1 MAQKSM
7 IGKNRSAS
15 LSLGIV
21 KSFPFFTGLITFFW
35 LLSAQLTLASPLYN
49 IDKIGLKDG
58 LSNSEIRCIF
68 QDSKGL
74 LWFGTYNGL
83 NRYDGYDFRVYR
95 NQPEDTTSII
105 HSYVNCITEDLLNRL
120 WVGTR
125 QGISVL
131 NPLTEQFAAA
141 YVVHPDGTHARITN
155 YIHDVQIDKHG
166 QIYAATL
173 NGGLIVFDKGNNVG
187 HCIPWNNN
195 GITRYD
201 YSVDALLILPG
212 GKTYLMIAGNGL
224 YEYDPV
230 KRKLHA
236 INSSVASGTCLYPD
250 HQNLW
255 VGTTVGLYH
264 FNTQNNGYDKIFS
277 ESTSGFRSNRVTCLR
292 QMPDGTLWVGTD
304 GGGIQ
309 ILDNSRSHVSYLSAG
324 YNQQALSS
332 DAVYS
337 MLLDRDGRKWI
348 GTLRGGINVIDD
360 VKSQFQNVRHDP
372 LNSNSLI
379 SNFVKSVFEDRD
391 QKIWIGT
398 DGGGLSIW
406 NRKESRFTNLR
417 RDPRIPGTISSDFVT
432 SIIQDSAKKI
442 WIATYGGGI
451 DLYQPDE
458 NKFKTYFG
466 HGANGKNALTFWCFC
481 LDHNGNIWASGL
493 QDGLYLYDRHSDA
506 FLLYDAEISNI
517 LALREDKYGKLW
529 AGNFDGIYEIDA
541 KRKKFKYY
549 RIGKPVRSIRLCSN
563 GDLWLGTEG
572 GLMYFAKS
580 QGKVTSQYT
589 TKTGLCDNNILSIEE
604 DRAHKLWL
612 STYNG
617 LCRFDPRDQS
627 FTNFFTSDG
636 LASREFNFNASA
648 ALRSGELAFGGTGGL
663 TIFAPEQ
670 LGALR
675 NDPDIALTDLKINGK
690 EPNPQDGYMVADS
703 HARLTSLIVPFAKA
717 SLSFRFAAIEFTAQE
732 RIRYRYM
739 LQGWDRDWID
749 AGQQRN
755 ILYTRLDP
763 GNYTLRINCTNPDGK
778 WIQKNLTLQIIV
790 LPPWYRTIWAYIA
803 YTLILTGLLYW
814 FFRNRFRE
822 NRLKY
827 EVKLANA
834 NAEFQRNLQEKEK
847 ELNERRIDFFTGVS
861 HEFRTPLSLIINP
874 VKDLLQNSAGQDR
887 RELDIV
893 YRNSKRLLSLVDQ
906 LLLFRKADAV
916 ADNLQIAGLNIVV
929 VCREVYLCFVQQAK
943 LNDICFELEI
953 PENAI
958 VIYGDREKIEIILFN
973 LISNAIKYTPKGQKV
988 TVRLL
993 EFTNNIVIEVADS
1006 GPGIPANVGTSIF
1019 EKFYRSNK
1027 QGQQSGFG
1035 IGLYLAKQFTN
1046 QHHGQLTFKSAA
1058 GHGTIFSLELPK
1070 GTQHSGTTEIVEISD
1085 QASALLAELADGKT
1099 ENQDVTTADEAA
1111 YQIREIFTDK
1121 RTILVIDDDNQ
1132 IRKYIR
1138 SILEGIY
1145 VVYEAENAEAGL
1157 EIARKRQPD
1166 MIVCDVMMPGM
1177 NGIELCSIIKQ
1188 DQQLSY
1194 IPMILL
1200 TASAGLENKIK
1211 GLESGADDYIQKPF
1225 EKDVLIARIA
1235 NLLQMRSNLQDYF
1248 FNTIT
1253 LKSPDIVISDE
1264 YKLFLEKCIYIVER
1278 HLTDENFSIKVLAAE
1293 IGMSH
1298 SNLYR
1303 KVKSLSGHTVNGF
1316 IRYIRLRKAAQLLI
1330 ESDMNVNEVALET
1343 GFNSIKYFRTQFF
1356 NLFGVN
1362 PSEFLKQKRPIF
1374 KKRFN
1379 IID

>member
-1 MAQKSM
+1 LVQQSVS
-7 IGKNRSAS
+7 GKNRKAN
-15 LSLGIV
+15 LSPGILQG
-21 KSFPFFTGLITFFW
+21 FLFFTGLMAIIC
-35 LLSAQLTLASPLYN
+35 LMLTQRAFASPLYN
-49 IDKIGLKDG
+49 VDKIGLKDG

-68 QDSKGL
+68 QDRKGF

-95 NQPEDTTSII
+95 NQPEDTSSII
-105 HSYVNCITEDLLNRL
+105 HSYVNCIAEDSLNQL

-141 YVVHPDGTHARITN
+141 YVIRPGGMQIRITN
-155 YIHDVQIDKHG
+155 YIHDIRIDKQG
-166 QIYAATL
+166 QMYAATL
-173 NGGLIVFDKGNNVG
+173 NSGLIVFDKGSKVG
-187 HCIPWNNN
+187 HCIPWNNK
-195 GITRYD
+195 GVIRYD
-201 YSVDALLILPG
+201 YSVNALLILPD
-212 GKTYLMIAGNGL
+212 GKTYLIIAGNGL
-224 YEYDPV
+224 YEYDPAK
-230 KRKLHA
+230 KRLQA
-236 INSSVASGTCLYPD
+236 INSSVVSGTCLYPD
-250 HQNLW
+250 YQNLW
-255 VGTTVGLYH
+255 IGTTMGLYH
-264 FNTQNNGYDKIFS
+264 FNTQANGYDKVFN
-277 ESTSGFRSNRVTCLR
+277 ESTSGFRSNRVTCLG
-292 QMPDGTLWVGTD
+292 QMPDGSLWVGTD

-309 ILDNSRSHVSYLSAG
+309 ILDKSRTHVSYLSAG
-324 YNQQALSS
+324 YNEQALSS

-360 VKSQFQNVRHDP
+360 VKSQFQNIRHDP

-406 NRKESRFTNLR
+406 DRKEGRFTNFR
-417 RDPRIPGTISSDFVT
+417 RDTRLPGTISSNFVT
-432 SIIQDSAKKI
+432 GIMQDATGRM

-451 DLYQPDE
+451 DLYKPDE
-458 NKFKTYFG
+458 KQFKTYFG

-493 QDGLYLYDRHSDA
+493 QDGLYLYDQHSDS
-506 FLLYDAEISNI
+506 FLLYDASLSNI
-517 LALREDKYGKLW
+517 LALRQDKSGNLW
-529 AGNFDGIYEIDA
+529 AGNFDGIYRIDA
-541 KRKKFKYY
+541 ERKKFQYY
-549 RIGKPVRSIRLCSN
+549 RIGKPVRSIHLCAN

-572 GLMYFAKS
+572 GLMYFARS
-580 QGKVTSQYT
+580 EGKVTRKYT
-589 TKTGLCDNNILSIEE
+589 TRTGLCDNNILSIEE
-604 DRAHKLWL
+604 DQTHKLWL

-617 LCRFDPRDQS
+617 LSRFDPRDQS

-648 ALRSGELAFGGTGGL
+648 VLKSGELAFGGTGGL
-663 TIFAPEQ
+663 TIFAPQQ

-690 EPNPQDGYMVADS
+690 EPNPKDGYMVADN
-703 HARLTSLIVPFAKA
+703 HDQLTSLIVPFTKA
-717 SLSFRFAAIEFTAQE
+717 SFSFRFAAIEFTAQE

-739 LQGWDRDWID
+739 LQCWDRDWID
-749 AGQQRN
+749 AGNQRN
-755 ILYTRLDP
+755 VLYTRLDP
-763 GNYTLRINCTNPDGK
+763 GSYTLRINCTNPDGK
-778 WIQKNLTLQIIV
+778 WVSKELTLRIVV
-790 LPPWYRTIWAYIA
+790 LPPWYRTIWAYLA
-803 YTLILTGLLYW
+803 YVLILTGLLYW
-814 FFRNRFRE
+814 FFRNKFRE

-874 VKDLLQNSAGQDR
+874 VKDLLSNSSGQDR
-887 RELDIV
+887 KDLDIV

-916 ADNLQIAGLNIVV
+916 GDNLQIAALNIVA

-943 LNDICFELEI
+943 LNDICFELKV
-953 PENAI
+953 PEDPT

-988 TVRLL
+988 TVRLS
-993 EFTNNIVIEVADS
+993 EFANNIAIEVADS
-1006 GPGIPANVGTSIF
+1006 GPGIPANAGSSIF
-1019 EKFYRSNK
+1019 EKFYRSGK

-1035 IGLYLAKQFTN
+1035 IGLYLAKQFTD
-1046 QHHGQLTFKSAA
+1046 QHQGRLTFKSSY
-1058 GHGTIFSLELPK
+1058 GHGTVFSLELPK
-1070 GTQHSGTTEIVEISD
+1070 GVQHFGAIEIADMPDSK
-1085 QASALLAELADGKT
+1085 SALLAELAGDKT
-1099 ENQDVTTADEAA
+1099 DNQDATTTDEAV
-1111 YQIREIFTDK
+1111 YQVQGIFTDK
-1121 RTILVIDDDNQ
+1121 KTILVIDDDGQ
-1132 IRKYIR
+1132 IRKYIK
-1138 SILEGIY
+1138 SVLESIY
-1145 VVYEAENAEAGL
+1145 VIYEAENAEAGL
-1157 EIARKRQPD
+1157 EIARKKQPD

-1225 EKDVLIARIA
+1225 EKDILIARIA
-1235 NLLQMRSNLQDYF
+1235 NLLQTRSNLQDYF

-1253 LKSPDIVISDE
+1253 LKSPDIAISDE
-1264 YKLFLEKCIYIVER
+1264 YKLFLEKCIHIVER
-1278 HLTDENFSIKVLAAE
+1278 HITDENFSIKVLAAE

-1362 PSEFLKQKRPIF
+1362 PSDFLKQKRPIF

>member
-1 MAQKSM
+1 MGVIA
-7 IGKNRSAS
+7 
-15 LSLGIV
+15 IV
-21 KSFPFFTGLITFFW
+21 FI
-35 LLSAQLTLASPLYN
+35 LLSQPVSASPLFN
-49 IDKIGLKDG
+49 VDKIGLKEG

-68 QDSKGL
+68 QDRKGF

-105 HSYVNCITEDLLNRL
+105 HSYVNCIAEDSVNKL
-120 WVGTR
+120 WIGTR

-141 YVVHPDGTHARITN
+141 YVIRPGGALARITN
-155 YIHDVQIDKHG
+155 YIRDIQLDQHG
-166 QIYAATL
+166 HIYAATL
-173 NGGLIVFDKGNNVG
+173 NGGLIVFDKGSKVG
-187 HCIPWNNN
+187 HCIPWNNK
-195 GITRYD
+195 GVTSYS
-201 YSVDALLILPG
+201 YSVDALLVLPG
-212 GKTYLMIAGNGL
+212 GKIYLMIAGNGL
-224 YEYDPV
+224 YEYDVV
-230 KRKLHA
+230 KRKLQS
-236 INSSVASGTCLYPD
+236 INPSVASGTCLYPD

-264 FNTQNNGYDKIFS
+264 FDTQTKRYDQTFS
-277 ESTSGFRSNRVTCLR
+277 ESASGFRSNRITSLQ
-292 QMPDGTLWVGTD
+292 QMPDGSLWVGTD

-309 ILDNSRSHVSYLSAG
+309 ILDKSRTNISYLSAG
-324 YNQQALSS
+324 YNEQTLSS
-332 DAVYS
+332 NAVYS

-372 LNSNSLI
+372 LNTNSLI
-379 SNFVKSVFEDRD
+379 SNFVKSVFEDRN
-391 QKIWIGT
+391 QNIWIGT

-406 NRKESRFTNLR
+406 NRQKNQFTNFR
-417 RDPRIPGTISSDFVT
+417 RDARIPGTISSDFVT
-432 SIIQDSAKKI
+432 GIVQDAAGKV

-451 DLYQPDE
+451 DLYEPE
-458 NKFKTYFG
+458 EKKFKAYSG

-481 LDHNGNIWASGL
+481 LDHNGNMWASGL
-493 QDGLYLYDRHSDA
+493 QDGLFLYDRHSDQ
-506 FLLYDAEISNI
+506 FMLYDAKLSNI
-517 LALREDKYGKLW
+517 VSLREDESGNLW
-529 AGNFDGIYEIDA
+529 AGNFDGLYRIYPNQ
-541 KRKKFKYY
+541 KKSQYY
-549 RIGKPVRSIRLCSN
+549 RIGKPVRSIHLCPN

-572 GLMYFAKS
+572 GLMYFARS
-580 QGKVTSQYT
+580 EDKVTKQYT
-589 TKTGLCDNNILSIEE
+589 TKAGLCDNNILSIEE
-604 DRAHKLWL
+604 DHAHKLWL

-617 LCRFDPRDQS
+617 LSRFDPRDQS

-648 ALRSGELAFGGTGGL
+648 ALKSGELAFGGTGGL
-663 TIFAPEQ
+663 TIFDPGQ
-670 LGALR
+670 LGTLR

-690 EPNPQDGYMVADS
+690 ELNPNDGYVVADS
-703 HARLTSLIVPFAKA
+703 HDQLTSLIVPFVKA
-717 SLSFRFAAIEFTAQE
+717 SFSFRFAAIEFTAQE

-739 LQGWDRDWID
+739 LQGWDRGWID
-749 AGQQRN
+749 AGNQRTV
-755 ILYTRLDP
+755 LYTRLDP
-763 GNYTLRINCTNPDGK
+763 GSYTLRINCTTPDGK
-778 WIQKNLTLQIIV
+778 WLQKELTLRIVV
-790 LPPWYRTIWAYIA
+790 LPPWYRTIWAYMA
-803 YTLILTGLLYW
+803 YVLILTGLLYW
-814 FFRNRFRE
+814 FFRNKFRE
-822 NRLKY
+822 TKLKY

-874 VKDLLQNSAGQDR
+874 VKDLLMNSSGQDR
-887 RELDIV
+887 KDLDIV

-916 ADNLQIAGLNIVV
+916 ADSLQIAPLSIVL

-943 LNDICFELEI
+943 LNDISFELEV
-953 PENAI
+953 PEEPVI
-958 VIYGDREKIEIILFN
+958 IYGDREKIEIILFN

-988 TVRLL
+988 TVRLS
-993 EFTNNIVIEVADS
+993 EFANNVVIEVADG
-1006 GPGIPANVGTSIF
+1006 GPGIPQNAGASIF

-1027 QGQQSGFG
+1027 QSQQTGFG
-1035 IGLYLAKQFTN
+1035 IGLYLAKQFTD
-1046 QHHGQLTFKSAA
+1046 QHHGQLSFKSSD
-1058 GHGTIFSLELPK
+1058 GRGTVFSLELPK
-1070 GTQHSGTTEIVEISD
+1070 GTQHFGSIEIIDMPDST
-1085 QASALLAELADGKT
+1085 SALLAELAGDKA
-1099 ENQDVTTADEAA
+1099 ENEDAVVTDEAV
-1111 YQIREIFTDK
+1111 YQVRGIFTDK
-1121 RTILVIDDDNQ
+1121 KTILVIDDDDQ

-1138 SILEGIY
+1138 SVLESIY
-1145 VVYEAENAEAGL
+1145 IIYEAEHAEAGL
-1157 EIARKRQPD
+1157 AIARKKQPD

-1177 NGIELCSIIKQ
+1177 NGIELCAIIKQ

-1235 NLLQMRSNLQDYF
+1235 NLLQTRSNLQDYF
-1248 FNTIT
+1248 FNTVT
-1253 LKSPDIVISDE
+1253 LKSPDITISDE
-1264 YKLFLEKCIYIVER
+1264 YKLFLEKCISIVEQ
-1278 HLTDENFSIKVLAAE
+1278 HITDENFSIKVLAAE

-1362 PSEFLKQKRPIF
+1362 PSDFLKQKRPIF